1 MFMKIRVFLFAV
13 VAMLMLAAVYVSP
26 VRADNAA
33 SSDLSDT
40 YQSYYCP
47 AVRSTCFTWSRS
59 HNARRIVIR
68 GTNPFGRIVL
78 VNRRGTWVIQSSSRN
93 TPWVELG
100 KWTAEALNSGNART
114 YPHFTLFG
122 RQTIEK
128 DFRAWLYFTNLHSR
142 GRFYASF
149 DVDEDTNGNAS
160 FVSEGSF
167 PNGGMT
173 ISQLFT
179 GNGCSTYVP
188 VSVYT
193 WPDDGGNGDEYELL
207 SSYTSNLLNAD
218 PSGMNDAQI
227 VHQIE
232 TLIDQPEYV
241 QFVVE
246 MRTQYPPVMSCGD
259 EEPPYIP

>member
-1 MFMKIRVFLFAV
+1 MFMKIRVFLFAL
-13 VAMLMLAAVYVSP
+13 VAMLMLAAVLVSP
-26 VRADNAA
+26 VRADNADNA
-33 SSDLSDT
+33 VRSDLSDT

-59 HNARRIVIR
+59 ENAKRIVIR
-68 GTNPFGRIVL
+68 GTNPVGRIIL
-78 VNRRGTWVIQSSSRN
+78 VNRRGTWKIVGVSHK

-114 YPHFTLFG
+114 YPHFTLVG

-142 GRFYASF
+142 GRFYASYDTEF
-149 DVDEDTNGNAS
+149 DTNGIPY
-160 FVSEGSF
+160 FRSEGSF
-167 PNGGMT
+167 PNGGMEV
-173 ISQLFT
+173 IQVFT
-179 GNGCSTYVP
+179 GNGCSSYALANAD
-188 VSVYT
+188 S
-193 WPDDGGNGDEYELL
+193 WDGGDEYQLL
-207 SSYTSNLLNAD
+207 GTYTASLLNAD
-218 PSGMNDAQI
+218 PTGANDAPI
-227 VHQIE
+227 VALIE

-246 MRTQYPPVMSCGD
+246 MRTQYPPATSCGD